1 MVSDYWAVGA
11 GILRLYSFRINERM
25 KSLYTTTCLLLLVLS
40 ALGQHRFSPAPGSYV
55 LDPHAFAVEGGNRD
69 VIWSEDFS
77 DGFDSGWTSF
87 GLGGVADW
95 EYRGPN
101 TTPNIEV
108 GSRGSCVVG
117 NLGEPILSPTAANGF
132 MIFDSNWWD
141 NPDLPCSEDN
151 FGTGPAP
158 GPHFATLTSPSIDLS
173 AYGSVA
179 LKFNQYCK
187 RLTGDT
193 YVEVSIDGGFNWFPV
208 FSNPDLPNPTLP
220 YDEQVIQISTYVA
233 YQPNVRIRFVFNAM
247 YYYWQIDDVELI
259 DTYSNDL
266 AIAGINYGD
275 FDLYDLSHPT
285 GYEFMEYSKYPT
297 SMPPDLKFSAMAENL
312 GGIFQSDC
320 RLHVDVFS
328 QASGSVVHQASST
341 EGFFINT
348 GEALELRAGNYQVE
362 PVLGEFKLAYR
373 VDQQEIDE
381 DELNN
386 VDTAIFYMND
396 VQYARDALFASAVYL
411 GTPEQADLE
420 YELGN
425 VFHITAED
433 LTCHS
438 ITVAVGIGSSTP
450 AQIEGRLYRFDIST
464 GVEAD
469 LLATSQPIDITASML
484 NGYGEQILTNLV
496 FDSPVQLYAGEA
508 YYVAVASDDGVDNF
522 VCAMAGVAEEATAL
536 VRYFPND
543 WYYLDMLPM
552 IRMNFGPFNSIN
564 ERTDIVRELHVYPNP
579 SSHEVLFE
587 LPVHMLGKV
596 EARWYD
602 SMGRMV
608 KTDAPT
614 EHSSLQYRAS
624 VAELPSGMYHVIL
637 NWDGIL
643 YKATVHRI

>member
-1 MVSDYWAVGA
+1 M
-11 GILRLYSFRINERM
+11 
-25 KSLYTTTCLLLLVLS
+25 
-40 ALGQHRFSPAPGSYV
+40 
-55 LDPHAFAVEGGNRD
+55 DPHAFAFAGDNRD

-77 DGFDSGWTSF
+77 DGFNSGWTSF
-87 GLGGVADW
+87 GLGGIVDW

-117 NLGEPILSPTAANGF
+117 NLGEPIMSPTAANGF

-158 GPHFATLTSPSIDLS
+158 GPHFASLTSPPIDLS

-193 YVEVSIDGGFNWFPV
+193 RVEVSIDGGFNWYPV
-208 FSNPDLPNPTLP
+208 FTNPEVPNPTMP
-220 YDEQVIQISTYVA
+220 FDQQVIQISGFVA
-233 YQPNVRIRFVFNAM
+233 YQPDVRIRFVFDAM
-247 YYYWQIDDVELI
+247 YYYWQLDDIELI

-266 AIAGINYGD
+266 AIQGIDYGD
-275 FDLYDLSHPT
+275 FDLYDPAHPT

-297 SMPPDLKFSAMAENL
+297 SMPPDLRFSAIATNL
-312 GGIFQSDC
+312 GGAFQSDC
-320 RLHVDVFS
+320 RLHVDVIS
-328 QASGSVVHQASST
+328 QPTGTIVHQASGV

-348 GEALELRAGNYQVE
+348 GESLELRAGNYQVE
-362 PVLGEFKLAYR
+362 PETGQYKLAYR
-373 VDQQEIDE
+373 VDQQEVDE
-381 DELNN
+381 EESNN
-386 VDTAIFYMND
+386 VDTAIFYIND

-411 GTPEQADLE
+411 GTPDQADIE

-438 ITVAVGIGSSTP
+438 ITVGVGIGSSTP

-469 LLATSQPIDITASML
+469 LLATSQPVDITASML
-484 NGYGEQILTNLV
+484 NGYGDQILTNLV
-496 FDSPVQLYAGEA
+496 FDTPVQLYAGEA
-508 YYVAVASDDGVDNF
+508 YFVAVASNDGVDNF
-522 VCAMAGVAEEATAL
+522 VCGMAGMADEGTAL

-552 IRMNFGPFNSIN
+552 IRMNFGPFNSVQEQQSSIH
-564 ERTDIVRELHVYPNP
+564 ELRVYPNP
-579 SSHEVLFE
+579 AVEEVLID
-587 LPVHMLGKV
+587 LPPHLSAKT

-602 SMGRMV
+602 STGRLV
-608 KTDAPT
+608 RSDLPSGQ
-614 EHSSLQYRAS
+614 SSLQYKATVS
-624 VAELPSGMYHVIL
+624 DLPSGIYQVLL
-637 NWDGIL
+637 NSDNL
-643 YKATVHRI
+643 VYKATVIRQ